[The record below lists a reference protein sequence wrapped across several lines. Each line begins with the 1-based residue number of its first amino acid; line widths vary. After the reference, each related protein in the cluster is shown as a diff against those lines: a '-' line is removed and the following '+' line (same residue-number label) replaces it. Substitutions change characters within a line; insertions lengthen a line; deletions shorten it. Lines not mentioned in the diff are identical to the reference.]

1 MKSILVLGAGKIGTV
16 IADMLAG
23 SGDYSVTLAD
33 NNPLVLQKLKK
44 GVQLPSH
51 YKTLAVD
58 VTDARALASALAN
71 KYAVISALPYALTVP
86 IGRAAK
92 ASGTHYFDLTEDVAC
107 TRAIKELAQDAE
119 HAFLP
124 QCGLAPGFVSIVA
137 NALCKGFER
146 LDKVQMRVGAL
157 PKYPS
162 NALKY
167 NLTWS
172 TEGLINE
179 YCRPC
184 EAIVAGQLS
193 EVMPLEQLEHFSLDG
208 VEYEAFNTSGGLGT
222 LCETLK
228 GRVNEL
234 NYRSVRYPGH
244 RDIVKMLLQDL
255 KLDQRQDL
263 LKDIFETALPCT
275 DQDVVL
281 IFVTVSGHRDGRFV
295 QETYAN
301 KVFSRAV
308 SGFWL
313 SGNYLSG
320 IQVTTASSVC
330 ASLDLL
336 RSGVLPQKGFVRQ
349 EEIALDDFLG
359 NRFGCYYQASSPSA
373 SEEVA

>member
-1 MKSILVLGAGKIGTV
+1 MKSILVLGAGKIGIV

-23 SGDYSVTLAD
+23 SGDYAVTLAD

-44 GVQLPSH
+44 GVQLPAN
-51 YKTLAVD
+51 YKTQALD
-58 VTDARALASALAN
+58 VTDANALEGALTG
-71 KYAVISALPYALTVP
+71 KYAVISALPYALTLPV
-86 IGRAAK
+86 GRAAK
-92 ASGTHYFDLTEDVAC
+92 ACGAHYFDLTEDVTC
-107 TRAIKELAQDAE
+107 TRAIKELAQGAE
-119 HAFLP
+119 QAFLP

-137 NALCKGFER
+137 HALAQRFDR

-184 EAIVAGQLS
+184 EAIVGGQPT

-208 VEYEAFNTSGGLGT
+208 LEYEAFNTSGGLGT
-222 LCETLK
+222 LCETLQ
-228 GRVNEL
+228 GQVNEL

-244 RDIVKMLLQDL
+244 RDIAKMLLQDL
-255 KLDQRQDL
+255 KLSQRQDL
-263 LKDIFETALPCT
+263 LKEIFETALPGT

-281 IFVTVSGHRDGRFV
+281 IFVTVSGHREGRYL

-313 SGNYLSG
+313 SGNYLSA

-336 RSGVLPQKGFVRQ
+336 RTGVLPQKGFVKQ
-349 EEIALDDFLG
+349 EQIALEDFLA
-359 NRFGCYYQASSPSA
+359 NRFGAYYQASSPSA
-373 SEEVA
+373 GEEVA